1 MAQSAILGLEF
12 WIQKSLSSRSSLS
25 FLILLLFFFVWISH
39 HTPQSHLS
47 PLPIVPP
54 LHPCSN
60 TQQRKNIVEVV
71 VCQCVPQ
78 YTLLSTLL
86 CLQIFIVM
94 AYWHAPGFWYSIW
107 GSITGTY
114 RLSSGIIYCCRVS
127 WRSWCF
133 VSIGPAP
140 SCMSAVD
147 WWGRCWVEP
156 ILSPEGLA
164 GH

>member
-1 MAQSAILGLEF
+1 MMAQSAILGLEF

-78 YTLLSTLL
+78 YTLLSILP

-94 AYWHAPGFWYSIW
+94 AYWSDTCSW
-107 GSITGTY
+107 
-114 RLSSGIIYCCRVS
+114 LLIIYLRFHYWNIQFILWDNLLLPSVLEILMFCIYRTSHFMHVS
-127 WRSWCF
+127 S
-133 VSIGPAP
+133 SLMG
-140 SCMSAVD
+140 
-147 WWGRCWVEP
+147 
-156 ILSPEGLA
+156 
-164 GH
+164 